1 MIATMCHWLFRHIKV
16 QPIIINN
23 YYVSKANHF
32 DLLVWFLVSY
42 GVVSF
47 SVGESVPTDEQMTN
61 AKDNRNSQVFESLA
75 LLAPSQ
81 PAVSDKERKKF
92 EDEKSKLYTQLDE
105 KVRKIMI
112 VFKKFHDLEMCLS
125 KETNK
130 VNIKIAINNK
140 G

>member
-1 MIATMCHWLFRHIKV
+1 M
-16 QPIIINN
+16 QPMIINN
-23 YYVSKANHF
+23 YYVSRANHF

-47 SVGESVPTDEQMTN
+47 FVGESVPTDEQMTN

-112 VFKKFHDLEMCLS
+112 VFKKVL
-125 KETNK
+125 
-130 VNIKIAINNK
+130 
-140 G
+140 